1 MNASQ
6 TMMCICQ
13 NNIMN
18 VTTAVKVLKVVIP
31 LRDISY
37 LFIKRKS
44 HTSVI
49 CVKLV
54 SFSTGSSRSIWEF
67 TRWKQNENVIT
78 TIMIKNAHLNRMVVS
93 LLMKF
98 LNNANSLKNVKR
110 LSANIGTD
118 TFIVKS
124 CVKRKNVKIVYIS
137 WFLSGLDGC
146 KFSSWWNWHQAVKKS
161 RAFW

>member
-6 TMMCICQ
+6 TMMYLCQ

-78 TIMIKNAHLNRMVVS
+78 TIMIKNAHLKPLAACLN
-93 LLMKF
+93 MKMSHSVDILVNVTKLYVH
-98 LNNANSLKNVKR
+98 LNIIRKRANL
-110 LSANIGTD
+110 
-118 TFIVKS
+118 F
-124 CVKRKNVKIVYIS
+124 
-137 WFLSGLDGC
+137 
-146 KFSSWWNWHQAVKKS
+146 VKKGIQVLK
-161 RAFW
+161 AMTKY